1 MANPS
6 ERALEAETLEAASFL
21 VSVLNRLS
29 DYYWGTQDDSP
40 VNCPSPEI
48 LQALDEVIS
57 QVANP
62 VYEIRSAFKPNNQLT

>member
-6 ERALEAETLEAASFL
+6 EKTLEAETLEAASSL

-40 VNCPSPEI
+40 VNRPSLEI

-57 QVANP
+57 KVANP
-62 VYEIRSAFKPNNQLT
+62 VYEIRSAFQPNNQLT